1 MLRHP
6 FLQDTKGQ
14 DKYIAGRT
22 RTAENLHAEPM
33 RLFLLS
39 YTLTLYI
46 VG

>member
-6 FLQDTKGQ
+6 FLQDAKGQ
-14 DKYIAGRT
+14 DKYIAGST
-22 RTAENLHAEPM
+22 RAAENLHAELM

-39 YTLTLYI
+39 HTLTLSI